1 MLTSMHVLPAP
12 ALSSAVR
19 GMSDASRRMDT
30 GAQNVADD
38 SPDLVTD
45 LVEATVVAPV
55 EATVVA
61 PAAYTANATVARTAA
76 ETERTLLDIRA

>member
-30 GAQNVADD
+30 AAQNVADD
-38 SPDLVTD
+38 APDLDSD
-45 LVEATVVAPV
+45 LV